1 MSLILR
7 TATFYVQKM
16 SDEGLVK
23 RVAKYCWS
31 NKFLD
36 VFQKYFTDN
45 AYLFEDAPPMTG
57 GEHNMEYYT
66 LFQDYLKVYEV
77 CI

>member
-1 MSLILR
+1 MSGETL
-7 TATFYVQKM
+7 VQ
-16 SDEGLVK
+16 

-36 VFQKYFTDN
+36 VFTKYFTDH
-45 AYLFEDAPPMTG
+45 AYLFEDAPAMLTG
-57 GEHNMEYYT
+57 GEHNMEFYT

-77 CI
+77 FLVLSYS